1 MYRKEPRNG
10 AHRDSSP
17 VDALA
22 MLIEYALLESS
33 ELRLPLVTFL
43 LKMARNAIQ
52 TEGGTSD
59 PPLTTSPEGLEETQ
73 LCPLWMNLPA
83 SADEA

>member
-1 MYRKEPRNG
+1 MYRKNTTNG
-10 AHRDSSP
+10 VQKDDSP

-22 MLIEYALLESS
+22 MLIEYALIESR

-52 TEGGTSD
+52 LEAMSD
-59 PPLTTSPEGLEETQ
+59 PPLTTSPDGLEETRV
-73 LCPLWMNLPA
+73 CPLWTGA
-83 SADEA
+83 SPPSD

>member
-1 MYRKEPRNG
+1 MYGKDSMNG
-10 AHRDSSP
+10 AQKDSSP

-22 MLIEYALLESS
+22 MLIEYALLESR

-52 TEGGTSD
+52 TEPMSD

-83 SADEA
+83 SADDA

>member
-1 MYRKEPRNG
+1 MYRKDSANG
-10 AHRDSSP
+10 AHKDSSP

-22 MLIEYALLESS
+22 MLIEYALLESR

-52 TEGGTSD
+52 TEATSD

-83 SADEA
+83 SADDA

>member
-1 MYRKEPRNG
+1 MYRKDSMGG
-10 AHRDSSP
+10 APKDSSP

-22 MLIEYALLESS
+22 MLIEYALLESR

-52 TEGGTSD
+52 TEAMSD

-73 LCPLWMNLPA
+73 LCPLWMNLPT
-83 SADEA
+83 SADDA